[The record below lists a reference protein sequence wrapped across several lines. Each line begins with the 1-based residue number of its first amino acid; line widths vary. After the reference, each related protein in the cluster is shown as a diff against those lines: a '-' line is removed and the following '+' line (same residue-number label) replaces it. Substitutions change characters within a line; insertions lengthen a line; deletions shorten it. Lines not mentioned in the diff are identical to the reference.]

1 MEIELIDIINLK
13 AKELR
18 EKKQKIEFDW
28 ELKEKASEKNNQA
41 KIDKDDKE
49 FHRELLNN
57 LEVEKKELVNM
68 VNTLLLKYNIENI

>member
-1 MEIELIDIINLK
+1 MEIELIDIINKK

-18 EKKQKIEFDW
+18 EKKQKIDFDW

-41 KIDKDDKE
+41 KIDKEDKE
-49 FHRELLNN
+49 FHRELLYN
-57 LEVEKKELVNM
+57 LGLEKKELVNM

>member
-41 KIDKDDKE
+41 KIDKEDKE
-49 FHRELLNN
+49 FHRELLYN
-57 LEVEKKELVNM
+57 LGLEKKELVNM

>member
-18 EKKQKIEFDW
+18 EKKQKIDFDW
-28 ELKEKASEKNNQA
+28 KLKESAGDKNYQI
-41 KIDKDDKE
+41 KIDKDDREIHK
-49 FHRELLNN
+49 ELLEEV
-57 LEVEKKELVNM
+57 EVEKKELVNM

>member
-1 MEIELIDIINLK
+1 MEIELIDIINKK

-28 ELKEKASEKNNQA
+28 EMKEKASEKNSQA

-57 LEVEKKELVNM
+57 LELERKELVNM